1 MPSSSDRPS
10 TRFCDVFQMTAKERG
25 KMAQTGSDMGTFK
38 YRQQHPQHSQL
49 VFNFYRKRSDGT
61 HSEAWML
68 AEEME
73 VKHRQRVESNLA
85 RARARGIPH
94 RQPAAPRE
102 ERKRKARISQERTRQ
117 KKSKQGSKMTDEQD
131 TQRWQIL
138 AQMLGKPVEKIMP
151 K

>member
-1 MPSSSDRPS
+1 
-10 TRFCDVFQMTAKERG
+10 MTSKRRG
-25 KMAQTGSDMGTFK
+25 KMAQTGSERGAFS
-38 YRQQHPQHSQL
+38 YRQQHPEHPEL
-49 VFNFYRKRSDGT
+49 VFNFYRKRADGT
-61 HSEAWML
+61 HSEAWILETVMD
-68 AEEME
+68 

-85 RARARGIPH
+85 RARARGVPQ

-117 KKSKQGSKMTDEQD
+117 KKSKQGSKMTAEQD

-138 AQMLGKPVEKIMP
+138 AQMLGKPVEEIMP